1 MVDPDSGPVR
11 PAVADPDGVLKRSR
25 ELLDLFWEIAK
36 PEREARLQAAEKL
49 VEQLKKSGESDEL
62 QYVVKRLVNGLSH
75 AREHARTGY
84 SATLAQVLSV
94 FDELPLKSTLDQIKE
109 KHDLQTANKKQIR
122 NVAFGNFF
130 GVLALSQSTRLHK
143 EPQVLLECI
152 KLLQTLSQYREHLR
166 ELPRKT
172 MVDILSETS
181 EEVFEE
187 VLFKALQTDLTSA
200 LSSPE
205 QLELLLVAM
214 QKFPSVIKPAKLKKL
229 VGTASVINKNTLPR
243 LVQVLKTAARSVKK
257 ENVLPTVALDLLQM
271 SLREDSFELFWKEA
285 VISGLLLDPAG
296 PCHYLVFR
304 LFGAALPMLS
314 VSQLKFVLSGEVMRR
329 YGEHVLSAQ
338 LPDRFK
344 FSPEMDV
351 LVNSFMQSC
360 KEPEKQLTV
369 VLAFTQLTNQG
380 YPVVPSFWKVL
391 EHMNPTALKTYV
403 EWLKEA
409 FCRPQLDKC
418 LEFSTRKQREGQET
432 AVKPQSSVFRFRKW
446 IIPRLTSIVDN
457 QQIKKDEELVMSIA
471 RFIFFHAFFNTKKA
485 TASIP
490 ETKRSL
496 SEPIDQNTR
505 TVISN
510 SFISLLQH
518 LNVLPVLEGSAEAG
532 ALDKRRTLGVMT
544 DGSMWVYRLVEY
556 ADMLLKQN
564 KYVQSVHTFT
574 EEHTEA
580 WESMLQSVEALMK
593 KTKKSPAPQHTAFQH
608 LFLII
613 GIQIFKTPEDSV
625 ELLKDLQSCMEK
637 AQAKKSKKK
646 KKETDGEQEPHWV
659 EVVVEIL
666 LSLLS
671 QPSRLIRSVCK
682 TAFGRLCP
690 HLTQPALTAILD
702 VLDPNKDD
710 EESGVIVTQEK
721 DEKMEE
727 EENEEGENDKDAG
740 DGEQEGEDEDESGSS
755 SDDDEDDDEEDEAME
770 EEQEEVDQNFRLELM
785 KVLQGQNALA
795 TEEDNSNDEEMD
807 DEAMLNLD
815 KSLATLFSEQKK
827 KLQAKKDERERL
839 RKEKTL
845 VRDFK
850 IKVLDLVE
858 VFLVKQG
865 SSALV
870 LGMVEPLLSVI
881 ENGMSSDSEQQE
893 VDFLRRTADIFRNQ
907 LCRGKQYCRDVEGRE
922 EELHEMLERLI
933 GRAQKLHES
942 SVALYYFSAALYV
955 VKVLRGVKKETD
967 ATPTV
972 EERSMGKADVER
984 VTRSF
989 RDALTSFMTRR
1000 KSPLTGDMFI
1010 DLFNR
1015 FPVLCVH
1022 LLDTAVE
1029 NITAGVREHQQGQA
1043 CVMVLRALQCKD
1055 VKQLIPAAQFTQ
1067 LCLKTAQQLSQCL
1080 NKVESKNK
1088 AVHEKTVK
1096 ALELCHCLVKT
1107 IHTQKLEVNLD
1118 ALQNSLNSMN
1128 ADGSL
1133 QKTGKLEDTYW
1144 SVMNLFGIQKP
1155 KVEKV
1160 KEVAEEQMEQESPKK
1175 KKKGFLPETKKR
1187 KNRKKPQVLEG
1198 KDAAVATE
1206 AVNEG
1211 GVEGGKKKKK
1221 KRKNKKRK
1229 GGGGVEAQDQ
1239 PPVKK
1244 AKTADQPS
1252 QSKKKKKKQKQAAGS
1267 QASAE

>member
-1 MVDPDSGPVR
+1 MRTRHYRAEICTQLLQFLLLLQPDPPDNTAPFKPEVPPFSLHVFPSRVFLYTSLVKASMVDPDSGPVR

-243 LVQVLKTAARSVKK
+243 GV
-257 ENVLPTVALDLLQM
+257 
-271 SLREDSFELFWKEA
+271 
-285 VISGLLLDPAG
+285 
-296 PCHYLVFR
+296 
-304 LFGAALPMLS
+304 
-314 VSQLKFVLSGEVMRR
+314 RR
-329 YGEHVLSAQ
+329 
-338 LPDRFK
+338 
-344 FSPEMDV
+344 
-351 LVNSFMQSC
+351 
-360 KEPEKQLTV
+360 
-369 VLAFTQLTNQG
+369 
-380 YPVVPSFWKVL
+380 
-391 EHMNPTALKTYV
+391 
-403 EWLKEA
+403 
-409 FCRPQLDKC
+409 
-418 LEFSTRKQREGQET
+418 
-432 AVKPQSSVFRFRKW
+432 
-446 IIPRLTSIVDN
+446 
-457 QQIKKDEELVMSIA
+457 
-471 RFIFFHAFFNTKKA
+471 
-485 TASIP
+485 
-490 ETKRSL
+490 
-496 SEPIDQNTR
+496 
-505 TVISN
+505 
-510 SFISLLQH
+510 
-518 LNVLPVLEGSAEAG
+518 
-532 ALDKRRTLGVMT
+532 
-544 DGSMWVYRLVEY
+544 
-556 ADMLLKQN
+556 
-564 KYVQSVHTFT
+564 
-574 EEHTEA
+574 
-580 WESMLQSVEALMK
+580 
-593 KTKKSPAPQHTAFQH
+593 
-608 LFLII
+608 
-613 GIQIFKTPEDSV
+613 
-625 ELLKDLQSCMEK
+625 
-637 AQAKKSKKK
+637 
-646 KKETDGEQEPHWV
+646 
-659 EVVVEIL
+659 
-666 LSLLS
+666 
-671 QPSRLIRSVCK
+671 
-682 TAFGRLCP
+682 
-690 HLTQPALTAILD
+690 

-755 SDDDEDDDEEDEAME
+755 SDDDEDDDEEDDVME

-893 VDFLRRTADIFRNQ
+893 VDFLRRTADIFR
-907 LCRGKQYCRDVEGRE
+907 
-922 EELHEMLERLI
+922 
-933 GRAQKLHES
+933 
-942 SVALYYFSAALYV
+942 
-955 VKVLRGVKKETD
+955 VKNVLLL
-967 ATPTV
+967 
-972 EERSMGKADVER
+972 S
-984 VTRSF
+984 
-989 RDALTSFMTRR
+989 
-1000 KSPLTGDMFI
+1000 
-1010 DLFNR
+1010 
-1015 FPVLCVH
+1015 LCVYR
-1022 LLDTAVE
+1022 L
-1029 NITAGVREHQQGQA
+1029 G
-1043 CVMVLRALQCKD
+1043 
-1055 VKQLIPAAQFTQ
+1055 LIWT
-1067 LCLKTAQQLSQCL
+1067 LNCLFIVFQCL
-1080 NKVESKNK
+1080 NKVENKNK

-1118 ALQNSLNSMN
+1118 ALQNSLKSMN

-1160 KEVAEEQMEQESPKK
+1160 KEVAEEQMEQEAPKK

-1198 KDAAVATE
+1198 KDAAVATQ

-1229 GGGGVEAQDQ
+1229 GDAGVEAQDQ

-1244 AKTADQPS
+1244 AKTADQPP

>member
-243 LVQVLKTAARSVKK
+243 
-257 ENVLPTVALDLLQM
+257 
-271 SLREDSFELFWKEA
+271 
-285 VISGLLLDPAG
+285 
-296 PCHYLVFR
+296 
-304 LFGAALPMLS
+304 
-314 VSQLKFVLSGEVMRR
+314 
-329 YGEHVLSAQ
+329 
-338 LPDRFK
+338 
-344 FSPEMDV
+344 
-351 LVNSFMQSC
+351 
-360 KEPEKQLTV
+360 
-369 VLAFTQLTNQG
+369 
-380 YPVVPSFWKVL
+380 
-391 EHMNPTALKTYV
+391 
-403 EWLKEA
+403 
-409 FCRPQLDKC
+409 
-418 LEFSTRKQREGQET
+418 
-432 AVKPQSSVFRFRKW
+432 
-446 IIPRLTSIVDN
+446 
-457 QQIKKDEELVMSIA
+457 
-471 RFIFFHAFFNTKKA
+471 
-485 TASIP
+485 
-490 ETKRSL
+490 
-496 SEPIDQNTR
+496 
-505 TVISN
+505 
-510 SFISLLQH
+510 SLLKIVRDVF
-518 LNVLPVLEGSAEAG
+518 N
-532 ALDKRRTLGVMT
+532 
-544 DGSMWVYRLVEY
+544 
-556 ADMLLKQN
+556 N
-564 KYVQSVHTFT
+564 KKV
-574 EEHTEA
+574 
-580 WESMLQSVEALMK
+580 
-593 KTKKSPAPQHTAFQH
+593 
-608 LFLII
+608 FLA
-613 GIQIFKTPEDSV
+613 
-625 ELLKDLQSCMEK
+625 C
-637 AQAKKSKKK
+637 
-646 KKETDGEQEPHWV
+646 
-659 EVVVEIL
+659 
-666 LSLLS
+666 S
-671 QPSRLIRSVCK
+671 Q
-682 TAFGRLCP
+682 
-690 HLTQPALTAILD
+690 

-740 DGEQEGEDEDESGSS
+740 DGEHLKLDLLITAPLQQQGIFSIFIKPRLNPSKACLFVDSKISANNINQQLIMCKFLHFLQILNLISLSCFLSMHNSVLLFIYFLKKRIFYCFKEKFGVSSDGFFCVLFAHGCFTSTETTAFYQSMAVKHTDKGWASFLRAPQTSLLSSQTFMSLLSTKNKLNSGISLYLSDNNSFIFSFLEIYLECHMLPMNYFFEYLELFFIKQCGLSFLGFFETRSLMMELKLDGESRSCSVCVTELINHLLYITSHYQRRKEHNDEDESGSS
-755 SDDDEDDDEEDEAME
+755 SDDDEDDDEEDDVME

-922 EELHEMLERLI
+922 AELHEMLERLI

-967 ATPTV
+967 ATPTA
-972 EERSMGKADVER
+972 EERSMGKADLGR

-1015 FPVLCVH
+1015 FPV
-1022 LLDTAVE
+1022 
-1029 NITAGVREHQQGQA
+1029 
-1043 CVMVLRALQCKD
+1043 
-1055 VKQLIPAAQFTQ
+1055 
-1067 LCLKTAQQLSQCL
+1067 
-1080 NKVESKNK
+1080 
-1088 AVHEKTVK
+1088 
-1096 ALELCHCLVKT
+1096 
-1107 IHTQKLEVNLD
+1107 
-1118 ALQNSLNSMN
+1118 
-1128 ADGSL
+1128 
-1133 QKTGKLEDTYW
+1133 
-1144 SVMNLFGIQKP
+1144 
-1155 KVEKV
+1155 
-1160 KEVAEEQMEQESPKK
+1160 
-1175 KKKGFLPETKKR
+1175 
-1187 KNRKKPQVLEG
+1187 
-1198 KDAAVATE
+1198 
-1206 AVNEG
+1206 
-1211 GVEGGKKKKK
+1211 
-1221 KRKNKKRK
+1221 
-1229 GGGGVEAQDQ
+1229 
-1239 PPVKK
+1239 
-1244 AKTADQPS
+1244 
-1252 QSKKKKKKQKQAAGS
+1252 
-1267 QASAE
+1267 

>member
-1 MVDPDSGPVR
+1 YTSLVKASMVDPDSGPVR
-11 PAVADPDGVLKRSR
+11 PAVADAGRVLKRSR
-25 ELLDLFWEIAK
+25 AAGLFWEIAK
-36 PEREARLQAAEKL
+36 PEKKRDFRL
-49 VEQLKKSGESDEL
+49 VERLSDEL

-152 KLLQTLSQYREHLR
+152 MLLQTLSQYREHLR

-172 MVDILSETS
+172 MVDILSEVS
-181 EEVFEE
+181 VEE
-187 VLFKALQTDLTSA
+187 VLFKALQTDLTS
-200 LSSPE
+200 S
-205 QLELLLVAM
+205 
-214 QKFPSVIKPAKLKKL
+214 FPSIHQPAKLKKL

-257 ENVLPTVALDLLQM
+257 ENVLPPVALDLLQM

-338 LPDRFK
+338 VIL
-344 FSPEMDV
+344 PEMDV

-490 ETKRSL
+490 ETQRSL

-702 VLDPNKDD
+702 
-710 EESGVIVTQEK
+710 
-721 DEKMEE
+721 
-727 EENEEGENDKDAG
+727 
-740 DGEQEGEDEDESGSS
+740 DEDESGSS
-755 SDDDEDDDEEDEAME
+755 SDDDEDDDEEDDVME

-922 EELHEMLERLI
+922 AELHEMLERLI

-967 ATPTV
+967 
-972 EERSMGKADVER
+972 ERSMGKADVER

-1067 LCLKTAQQLSQCL
+1067 LCLKIAQQLSQ
-1080 NKVESKNK
+1080 SKNK

-1096 ALELCHCLVKT
+1096 GLELCHCLVKT

-1160 KEVAEEQMEQESPKK
+1160 KEVAEEQMEQEAPKK

-1252 QSKKKKKKQKQAAGS
+1252 QSKKKKKQKQAGGS
-1267 QASAE
+1267 QASTE